1 MPPRTATASSG
12 RSGPVASPES
22 ISSPGPGAVESAG
35 DAAVAPAPLAFDEVP
50 APFASIVIPSFGMV
64 ALTMRCLHS
73 IARNLPAASFEV
85 IVVDDASGDPAVDLI
100 RRIPGVRLVEN
111 TENLGFLRSCNLAAA
126 GARGTYLHLLN
137 NDTQVHP
144 GWLDAALEVFGRR
157 PDCGIVGSKLL
168 FPDGRLQEAGGI
180 VWSDASAWNFGRDRS
195 PESPAFNYL
204 REVDYCSGASLFIR
218 RADFLEMGGFDERF
232 RPAYYED
239 ADLAFRM
246 RLRGL
251 KTYYCPWSVVTHQE
265 GGTHGTDPTSGGKA
279 WQARNRDLFLERWK
293 PWLVR
298 RHYRNGRNVFRARE
312 NARHRRVVLFTDHE
326 LPRPSRDAGS
336 RAILQ
341 TMTELARMG
350 FVVKFWPDD
359 QRYDQAY
366 SRPLEEAGIEI
377 LIADEHDRDFA
388 TFLRQLGDEIDF
400 AVVSRPNFAGPYVS
414 ALRRYSRARRIFF
427 GHDLHFRRMSAQA
440 QVQDDPDLHRDA
452 MAMLETE
459 RSLWEQVDSV
469 VYPSEEEA
477 DIVAG
482 FVGPEKA
489 HAVPLYFFDD
499 AMLASVMPDPAGHK
513 LVFVACFGHPPNED
527 AAEWLASEIFPLVKA
542 EVPEASL
549 HLVGS
554 LPTTRVRALAGDD
567 VHVVGEVSAER
578 LQEYYRSARLVVA
591 PMRFG
596 GGVKLKVLEAMAAGV
611 PLVTTSVGA
620 QGLPELHHCVEVAD
634 TASGL
639 AQAAV
644 RLMLDQALARDNAA
658 KSLEYVRAHYSEKRM
673 RAALWRALAGDASLV
688 R

>member
-1 MPPRTATASSG
+1 MPDSAHSSG
-12 RSGPVASPES
+12 DADADMRVEFKAVDSPL
-22 ISSPGPGAVESAG
+22 V
-35 DAAVAPAPLAFDEVP
+35 
-50 APFASIVIPSFGMV
+50 SIVIPTHGKV
-64 ALTMRCLHS
+64 AMTMRCLAS
-73 IARNLPAASFEV
+73 ISQHLPVSEFEV
-85 IVVDDASGDPAVDLI
+85 IVVEDASGDPDVDRL
-100 RRIPGVRLVEN
+100 RRVQGLRLVEN
-111 TENLGFLRSCNLAAA
+111 TTNLGFLRSCNLAAA
-126 GARGTYLHLLN
+126 SARGRFIHLLN

-144 GWLDAALEVFGRR
+144 GWLDAALEVFERR

-168 FPDGRLQEAGGI
+168 FPDGRLQEAGCI
-180 VWSDASAWNFGRDRS
+180 VWNDASAWNFGRDH
-195 PESPAFNYL
+195 SPASPACNYL
-204 REVDYCSGASLFIR
+204 REVDYCSGASLFVR
-218 RADFLEMGGFDERF
+218 RADFLGMGGFDERF

-265 GGTHGTDPTSGGKA
+265 GGTHGTDPSSGGKA

-298 RHYRNGRNVFRARE
+298 RHYGNGRNVFRARE

-341 TMTELARMG
+341 TMIELARMG
-350 FVVKFWPDD
+350 FIVKFWPDD
-359 QRYDQAY
+359 QRYDPAY

-377 LIADEHDRDFA
+377 LIADGHDRDFA
-388 TFLRQLGDEIDF
+388 GFLRQIGDEIDF
-400 AVVSRPNFAGPYVS
+400 AVVSRPNFAGSYIS
-414 ALRRYSRARRIFF
+414 ALRQHSRARRIFF
-427 GHDLHFRRMSAQA
+427 GHDLHFRRMLAQA
-440 QVQDDPDLHRDA
+440 QVQDDPAVHRDA
-452 MAMLETE
+452 VAMLENE
-459 RSLWEQVDSV
+459 RALWEQVDSV
-469 VYPSEEEA
+469 VYPSGEEA

-499 AMLASVMPDPAGHK
+499 GMLASAVPDPSGHK

-542 EVPEASL
+542 GVPQASL

-554 LPTTRVRALAGDD
+554 LPTARVRALAGED
-567 VHVVGEVSAER
+567 VHVVGEVSAEQ
-578 LQEYYRSARLVVA
+578 LQQYYRSARLVMA

-620 QGLPELHHCVEVAD
+620 QGLPELHRCVEVAD

-644 RLMLDQALARDNAA
+644 RLMLDQALARDNAT
-658 KSLEYVRAHYSEKRM
+658 KSLEYVRAHYSEQHM
-673 RAALWRALAGDASLV
+673 RAALWRALAGDPVLV